1 MDSTS
6 TSSTDLRG
14 ETLKQAGLG
23 DAMEGVQRAVGDLA
37 SACAS
42 RATRAAEFQEHTAR
56 DAEAERVRHQRAAAA
71 AVQGRTDGANAAISK
86 AARAVESAEERYSAR
101 TARLTEEYPN
111 AKNAIADEAETL
123 SASTKEK
130 LDSALLLAEQVYEI
144 AEHEAIKC
152 VKDLRD
158 SLSATNSTLHGLRKE
173 ALEFVRACRLAVPHE
188 DDPSAEEIA
197 HAIEFPQ
204 SALML
209 RLSAAQ
215 QHLHSLHETKTAR
228 LISGRAPIV
237 VAVLLVLLG
246 LFGGGAT
253 KQFADE
259 GWDTNMAIGGGSMF
273 ALCVIAILVLRAKSA
288 KALRAVWA
296 PLGADLIIAFA
307 AAEKAVAD
315 ANAQRVLKLAEAK
328 SLQAIEEVE
337 AREKYLPRLLDIET
351 RKIEKLATLE
361 AQVHEKRGAIE
372 AERVRALQEA
382 SEHRASDLSSSITLS
397 DAADLLERETSAAQN
412 AHLAATRASSSLSI
426 RERWMGEATRTMGLL
441 DAASN
446 LDLIASPTWQKFD
459 FANPPFATQ
468 TAPWF
473 RFGQLQLNAQALQG
487 GVPETGEF
495 ALERETSVV
504 WSLPAALSIPS
515 HGNVLFV
522 ASPDQRV
529 QALGAVQSLVTRI
542 LLCVPPS
549 KARFT
554 FIDPVALG
562 ESFALFMHL
571 ADEFEPLVGERIWT
585 EPRAIEQRL
594 ADLAEHMETVI
605 QKYLRNEYES
615 IDAYNIT
622 AGEIAEPY
630 RFLVVADFPHAFS
643 DQAAKRLASI
653 LRSGLRCGVQTI
665 LIRDP
670 REPLPEGIKE
680 EDLAQACQIVQYQSK
695 TAPHGWTLQ
704 HGALSELALT
714 LDTPAPDAKMIPL
727 LGKLAASAR
736 SQSRVEVP
744 FDAIAPKDPAF
755 WSLSSA
761 QSLRVPLGRTGA
773 TRIQQLVLGEGT
785 SQHALVAGKTGSG
798 KSSLMHT
805 VITGIATWYSPD
817 EVELWLV
824 DFKKGVE
831 FKTYAEHGL
840 PHARAVAIESDR
852 EFGLSILEGL
862 DAELTRRGEL
872 FREASVQDIASYRK
886 VRPTARLPRVLLLI
900 DEFQEFFL
908 EDDRISQNA
917 AQLLDRLVRQGRAF
931 GMHALLGSQTLGGAF
946 TLARATMGQMGVRI
960 ALQCNEADSQLI
972 LSDENV
978 AARLLERPGEAI
990 YNDAGGRVEG
1000 NCPFQ
1005 VAWLPDAVRDRW
1017 LSAVK
1022 QHAGT
1027 RYDALPRIIFEGD
1040 AKPDA
1045 TLHPHFTGAAVE
1057 PRGALRLWLGEA
1069 VAIKPPTC
1077 VRLQRSSGANLAVL
1091 ASRDDQALTTS
1102 ASVLLSIA
1110 KEAPGA
1116 RVILLDGTPADAPE
1130 AGTLESIARKLGLAI
1145 EVLGYRAIDEA
1156 FLALAKEVQS
1166 RGDSSKAPPIFL
1178 HIHGIQRFR
1187 PLRRAEDDFSFS
1199 SSEGPPT
1206 PEKLLL
1212 GIVREGPRAGV
1223 HTIVVA
1229 DNLASFGRAF
1239 DRNGQREFDWKAMYQ
1254 LSATDSSALIDSPA
1268 ASRLGTNRGIL
1279 HSEELGVTEK
1289 FRPYAMWDP
1298 KGS

>member
-1 MDSTS
+1 MDSTLHPP
-6 TSSTDLRG
+6 TDSRG
-14 ETLKQAGLG
+14 ETLKRAGNG
-23 DAMEGVQRAVGDLA
+23 DAVEGIERAVADLGL
-37 SACAS
+37 ACATRS
-42 RATRAAEFQEHTAR
+42 RESAVFQEHSAR
-56 DAEAERVRHQRAAAA
+56 EAEAERVRHQRAVAA
-71 AVQGRTDGANAAISK
+71 AVQGRTDGVSHAMTSAAG
-86 AARAVESAEERYSAR
+86 AAERAEERYAAR
-101 TARLTEEYPN
+101 TGRVNEEYPK
-111 AKNAIADEAETL
+111 AKHAIHEEAETL
-123 SASTKEK
+123 TAKTKDH
-130 LDSALLLAEQVYEI
+130 LDGALLLAEQVYEI
-144 AEHEAIKC
+144 AEHEATKC

-158 SLSATNSTLHGLRKE
+158 SLSAAVSTLQGLRTE
-173 ALEFVRACRLAVPHE
+173 SHEFVRACRLAIPHD
-188 DDPSAEEIA
+188 DDPTADEIA
-197 HAIEFPQ
+197 RAIEHPLP
-204 SALML
+204 ALTL

-215 QHLHSLHETKTAR
+215 QHIQLLRETKTAR

-237 VAVLLVLLG
+237 VPTLLVALG
-246 LFGGGAT
+246 LFAGGAT
-253 KQFADE
+253 KEFSNE
-259 GWDTNMAIGGGSMF
+259 GWQSSMLIGGGGVF
-273 ALCVIAILVLRAKSA
+273 FLCLIAFLFLRARSA
-288 KALRAVWA
+288 RALRGVWA
-296 PLGADLIIAFA
+296 PLGADFLIAFA
-307 AAEKAVAD
+307 AIEKAIGD
-315 ANAQRVLKLAEAK
+315 ANAERLSKLQVARSMQEH
-328 SLQAIEEVE
+328 EDRE
-337 AREKYLPRLLDIET
+337 AREKYLPRMLEIEA
-351 RKIEKLATLE
+351 RKGDKLAALE
-361 AQVHEKRGAIE
+361 TQVKEKRASIE
-372 AERVRALQEA
+372 AERAQALAEA
-382 SEHRASDLSSSITLS
+382 SEQRVRDLAANEAAS
-397 DAADLLERETSAAQN
+397 DAADALERDTSAANTTQ
-412 AHLAATRASSSLSI
+412 LADVRESTTTKICEAWRSEAS
-426 RERWMGEATRTMGLL
+426 RTLDLL
-441 DAASN
+441 DAAMQ
-446 LDLIASPTWQKFD
+446 LDADASPAWEQFD
-459 FANPPFATQ
+459 FASNEFAGKTG
-468 TAPWF
+468 PWF
-473 RFGQLQLNAQALQG
+473 RFGRLQLGAQSLEG
-487 GVPETGEF
+487 GVPTSGEF
-495 ALERETSVV
+495 ALERSVPAS
-504 WSLPAALSIPS
+504 WTLPAALSIPT
-515 HGNVLFV
+515 HGNVIFV
-522 ASPDQRV
+522 AAPDVRAH
-529 QALGAVQSLVTRI
+529 ALGAVQSLLTRI
-542 LLCVPPS
+542 LLSVPPS

-615 IDAYNIT
+615 IDAYNKT

-665 LIRDP
+665 IIRDP

-680 EDLAQACQIVQYQSK
+680 EDLAQACQIVKHSSK
-695 TAPHGWTLQ
+695 DAPTGWFLQ
-704 HGALSELALT
+704 LGALSSLALT

-727 LGKLAASAR
+727 LGRLGAAAR
-736 SQSRVEVP
+736 ASSRVEVP
-744 FDAIAPKDPAF
+744 FDTIAPKTPAF

-761 QSLRVPLGRTGA
+761 ESLRIPLGRTGA

-805 VITGIATWYSPD
+805 VITGIAAWYSPD
-817 EVELWLV
+817 EVEVWLV

-831 FKTYAEHGL
+831 FKTYAEHHL

-852 EFGLSILEGL
+852 EFGLSVLEGL

-886 VRPTARLPRVLLLI
+886 ARPDARLPRVLLLI

-908 EDDRISQNA
+908 EDDRISQSA

-1017 LSAVK
+1017 LEEVQRQS
-1022 QHAGT
+1022 GT
-1027 RYDALPRIIFEGD
+1027 RYDSLPRIVFEGD
-1040 AKPDA
+1040 AKPSA
-1045 TLHPHFTGAAVE
+1045 QLHPHFAGAAVE
-1057 PRGALRLWLGEA
+1057 PRGATRLWLGEA
-1069 VAIKPPTC
+1069 VAIRPPTC

-1110 KEAPGA
+1110 KEAKGA

-1130 AGTLESIARKLGLAI
+1130 AGTLERIARAAGLAV
-1145 EVLGYRAIDEA
+1145 EVLPFRAIDEA
-1156 FLALAKEVQS
+1156 LLALAKEVQA

-1178 HIHGIQRFR
+1178 HIHLLQRFR
-1187 PLRRAEDDFSFS
+1187 ALRRAEDDFSFS
-1199 SSEGPPT
+1199 ASDGPPT
-1206 PEKLLL
+1206 PDKLLL
-1212 GIVREGPRAGV
+1212 GIVREGPSAGV
-1223 HTIVVA
+1223 HTIVVT
-1229 DNLASFGRAF
+1229 DNLASFGRSF

-1289 FRPYAMWDP
+1289 FRPYAIWHP
-1298 KGS
+1298 

>member
-1 MDSTS
+1 MDSTLHS
-6 TSSTDLRG
+6 PTDNRS
-14 ETLKQAGLG
+14 ETLKRAGKG
-23 DAMEGVQRAVGDLA
+23 DAVEGIENAVAALGV
-37 SACAS
+37 ACV
-42 RATRAAEFQEHTAR
+42 TRAR
-56 DAEAERVRHQRAAAA
+56 DAATFLEQSTRDAETERVRHQRATAA
-71 AVQGRTDGANAAISK
+71 AVQGRTDGASQAMASAAS
-86 AARAVESAEERYSAR
+86 AAERAEERYAAR
-101 TARLTEEYPN
+101 SGRLNEEYPK
-111 AKNAIADEAETL
+111 AKNAIHEEAETL
-123 SASTKEK
+123 TASTKDH
-130 LDSALLLAEQVYEI
+130 LDGALLLAEQVYEI
-144 AEHEAIKC
+144 AEHEATKC

-158 SLSATNSTLHGLRKE
+158 GLSATISTLQALRTE
-173 ALEFVRACRLAVPHE
+173 SHEFVRACRLPIPHE
-188 DDPSAEEIA
+188 DDPTPAEIA
-197 HAIEFPQ
+197 HAIEHPQ
-204 SALML
+204 SAVTL

-215 QHLHSLHETKTAR
+215 QHIQSLRETKTAR

-237 VAVLLVLLG
+237 VPALFIALG
-246 LFGGGAT
+246 LFAGGAA
-253 KQFADE
+253 KEFSRE
-259 GWDTNMAIGGGSMF
+259 GWQSSMMLGGGSAF
-273 ALCVIAILVLRAKSA
+273 FLCLVAFLVLRSRSA
-288 KALRAVWA
+288 RALRSVWA
-296 PLGADLIIAFA
+296 PLGADFIIAFA
-307 AAEKAVAD
+307 AADKAVAD
-315 ANAQRVLKLAEAK
+315 ATAERTQKLQEAK
-328 SLQAIEEVE
+328 LIQANEERE
-337 AREKYLPRLLDIET
+337 AREKYLPRMLEIEA
-351 RKIEKLATLE
+351 RKIEKLSALE
-361 AQVHEKRGAIE
+361 AQVSQKRASIE
-372 AERVRALQEA
+372 AERAHALEEAREQRVRDLEA
-382 SEHRASDLSSSITLS
+382 NKIAS
-397 DAADLLERETSAAQN
+397 DAADVLERETGAERA
-412 AHLAATRASSSLSI
+412 AHLVEARESTTASI
-426 RERWMGEATRTMGLL
+426 RDAWKCEAKRTMDLL
-441 DAASN
+441 DAAVST
-446 LDLIASPTWQKFD
+446 DEGASPSWERFD
-459 FANPPFATQ
+459 FAAAEFATQ
-468 TAPWF
+468 TGPWF
-473 RFGQLQLNAQALQG
+473 RFGRLRLDAQLLQG
-487 GVPETGEF
+487 GVPTSGEF
-495 ALERETSVV
+495 ALDRTAPAA
-504 WSLPAALSIPS
+504 WTLPAALSIPS
-515 HGNVLFV
+515 HGNVLFT
-522 ASPDQRV
+522 AAPDVRAE
-529 QALGAVQSLVTRI
+529 ALGAVQSLITRI
-542 LLCVPPS
+542 LLSVPPS

-554 FIDPVALG
+554 FVDPVALG

-615 IDAYNIT
+615 IDAYNRT

-680 EDLAQACQIVQYQSK
+680 EDLAQACQIVKHSAK
-695 TAPHGWTLQ
+695 AAPVGWSVDV
-704 HGALSELALT
+704 GALSQLPLT
-714 LDTPAPDAKMIPL
+714 LDVPAQDAKMIPL
-727 LGKLAASAR
+727 LGRLGAAAR

-744 FDAIAPKDPAF
+744 FDTIAPKSPAF

-761 QSLRVPLGRTGA
+761 QSLRIPLGRTGA

-805 VITGIATWYSPD
+805 VVTGIATWYSPD
-817 EVELWLV
+817 EVEVWLV

-831 FKTYAEHGL
+831 FKTYAEHHL

-852 EFGLSILEGL
+852 EFGLSVLEGL

-886 VRPTARLPRVLLLI
+886 ARPQARLPRVLLLI

-1017 LSAVK
+1017 LDEVQRQS
-1022 QHAGT
+1022 GT
-1027 RYDALPRIIFEGD
+1027 KYDALPRIVFEGD
-1040 AKPDA
+1040 AKPSA
-1045 TLHPHFTGAAVE
+1045 QLHPHFTGAQPD
-1057 PRGALRLWLGEA
+1057 PRGAMRLWLGEA

-1102 ASVLLSIA
+1102 SSVLLSLA
-1110 KEAPGA
+1110 KEVPGA
-1116 RVILLDGTPADAPE
+1116 RVLLLDGTPADAPE
-1130 AGTLESIARKLGLAI
+1130 AGTLERIARASGLAV
-1145 EVLGYRAIDEA
+1145 EVLPYREIDEA
-1156 FLALAKEVQS
+1156 LLALAKEVQA

-1178 HIHGIQRFR
+1178 HIHLLQRFR

-1199 SSEGPPT
+1199 ASDGPPT
-1206 PEKLLL
+1206 PDKLLL
-1212 GIVREGPRAGV
+1212 GIVREGPSAGV
-1223 HTIVVA
+1223 HTIVVT
-1229 DNLASFGRAF
+1229 DNLASFSRSF

-1268 ASRLGTNRGIL
+1268 ASRLGANRGIL

-1289 FRPYAMWDP
+1289 FRPYAIWQP
-1298 KGS
+1298 S

>member
-1 MDSTS
+1 MSLT
-6 TSSTDLRG
+6 TDPPLDDMPG
-14 ETLKQAGLG
+14 EALKREGGG
-23 DAMEGVQRAVGDLA
+23 DAMQGVQHTVLA
-37 SACAS
+37 LTHACAE
-42 RATRAAEFQEHTAR
+42 RAIQSKEFESTTKHTA
-56 DAEAERVRHQRAAAA
+56 ETERVRHQRASAA
-71 AVQGRTDGANAAISK
+71 AVQARTDGAAAAH
-86 AARAVESAEERYSAR
+86 AAYASAVESAEERFSAR
-101 TARLTEEYPN
+101 TTRLNEEYPA
-111 AKNAIADEAETL
+111 AKHAIHDEAETL
-123 SASTKEK
+123 ANTTKEK

-144 AEHEAIKC
+144 AEHEAVKC

-158 SLSATNSTLHGLRKE
+158 SLTATLSTLHALRTE
-173 ALEFVRACRLAVPHE
+173 AHAFVRACRLAIPHD
-188 DDPSAEEIA
+188 DDPSAVEIA
-197 HAIEFPQ
+197 RGIEHPQ
-204 SALML
+204 AALML

-215 QHLHSLHETKTAR
+215 QHLQSLRETKAAR
-228 LISGRAPIV
+228 LISGRAPV
-237 VAVLLVLLG
+237 VVPLLFIALAA
-246 LFGGGAT
+246 FGGGASLN
-253 KQFADE
+253 FE
-259 GWDTNMAIGGGSMF
+259 GVWIERAVYSSVGMF
-273 ALCVIAILVLRAKSA
+273 VVSGIAIAVLRARSA

-296 PLGADLIIAFA
+296 PLGSDLIIAFA

-315 ANAQRVLKLAEAK
+315 ANRERLAKLEEGKRMQAAEESA
-328 SLQAIEEVE
+328 S
-337 AREKYLPRLLDIET
+337 RDKYLPRLLEFET
-351 RKIEKLATLE
+351 RKLEKLATLE
-361 AQVHEKRGAIE
+361 LQVTAKRASIE
-372 AERVRALQEA
+372 TERARALALAVEVRQQALETNTA
-382 SEHRASDLSSSITLS
+382 SA
-397 DAADLLERETSAAQN
+397 DAADLQERVLSESTN
-412 AHLAATRASSSLSI
+412 TRLAATKESTAHAIRSTWFSEAS
-426 RERWMGEATRTMGLL
+426 RTMDLL
-441 DAASN
+441 DATVAI
-446 LDLIASPTWQKFD
+446 DAGVSPRWSSFD
-459 FANPPFATQ
+459 FAGATFATH

-473 RFGQLQLNAQALQG
+473 RFGQLALDAAALPG
-487 GVPETGEF
+487 SVPTSGEF
-495 ALERETSVV
+495 ALPRAASTQ

-515 HGNVLFV
+515 KGNVLFV
-522 ASPDQRV
+522 APPELRA

-542 LLCVPPS
+542 LLSVAPS

-615 IDAYNIT
+615 IDAYNIA

-643 DQAAKRLASI
+643 DQSAKRLASI

-680 EDLAQACQIVQYQSK
+680 EDLAQACQLVQHNK
-695 TAPHGWTLQ
+695 NAPSTWTLDCN
-704 HGALSELALT
+704 GLSTLALT
-714 LDTPAPDAKMIPL
+714 LDSPAPDAAMIPL
-727 LGKLAASAR
+727 LSRLGAAAR
-736 SQSRVEVP
+736 AQSRVEVP
-744 FDAIAPKDPAF
+744 FDAIAPKPGAF

-761 QSLRVPLGRTGA
+761 NSLRVPLGRTGA

-785 SQHALVAGKTGSG
+785 SQHALIAGKTGSG

-805 VITGIATWYSPD
+805 VVTGIATWYSPD

-831 FKTYAEHGL
+831 FKTYAEHLL

-852 EFGLSILEGL
+852 EFGLSVLEGL

-872 FREASVQDIASYRK
+872 FRDASVQDIASYRK

-1005 VAWLPDAVRDRW
+1005 VAWLPDEVRDRW
-1017 LSAVK
+1017 LAEVK
-1022 QHAGT
+1022 SHAGD
-1027 RYDALPRIIFEGD
+1027 RYAALPRIIFEGD
-1040 AKPDA
+1040 AKPNA
-1045 TLHPHFTGAAVE
+1045 KLHPHFKGAARDS
-1057 PRGALRLWLGEA
+1057 RGAFRLWLGEA
-1069 VAIKPPTC
+1069 VAIKDPTC
-1077 VRLQRSSGANLAVL
+1077 ARLQRASGANLAVL

-1102 ASVLLSIA
+1102 SSVLLSIA

-1130 AGTLESIARKLGLAI
+1130 AGVLERIARTSGLNV
-1145 EVLGYRAIDEA
+1145 EVLTYRGIDEA

-1166 RGDSSKAPPIFL
+1166 RGDSSTAPPIFL
-1178 HIHGIQRFR
+1178 HIHAIQRFR
-1187 PLRRAEDDFSFS
+1187 PLRRADDDYSFS
-1199 SSEGPPT
+1199 SSDGPPT
-1206 PEKLLL
+1206 PDKLLL
-1212 GIVREGPRAGV
+1212 GIVREGPTGGV

-1229 DNLASFGRAF
+1229 DNLASLGRSF
-1239 DRNGQREFDWKAMYQ
+1239 DRNGLREFDWKAMYQ

-1289 FRPYAMWDP
+1289 FRPYTVWD
-1298 KGS
+1298 GA